1 MAIST
6 SNGSWASRRQR
17 QRHGAYK
24 PMSEI
29 NVTPLV
35 DVMLVL
41 LVIFMVTAPLLT
53 VGIPVNLPQTKADA
67 ISDPQEPLVITM
79 DAAGKIFLQETEVD
93 IDTLVAKLQAITQNK
108 TDTRIFVRADRDIAY
123 GKVMAVMGGVTSAG
137 FTQVALITDTAV
149 PAKPGATKPPSGK

>member
-6 SNGSWASRRQR
+6 SRGSWAWRRQR

-123 GKVMAVMGGVTSAG
+123 GRVMAVMGGVTSAG

>member
-1 MAIST
+1 MAGFLHP
-6 SNGSWASRRQR
+6 GSRSRRQR
-17 QRHGAYK
+17 HKFRLMA
-24 PMSEI
+24 EI
-29 NVTPLV
+29 NVTPMV

-93 IDTLVAKLQAITQNK
+93 VDTLVAKLQAITQNK

-123 GKVMAVMGGVTSAG
+123 GKVMVVMGSVTSAG

-149 PAKPGATKPPSGK
+149 PAKPGATKPPNGK

>member
-17 QRHGAYK
+17 ARHGAYK

-29 NVTPLV
+29 NVTP
-35 DVMLVL
+35 
-41 LVIFMVTAPLLT
+41 PLLT
-53 VGIPVNLPQTKADA
+53 VGIPVNLTQTKADA

-79 DAAGKIFLQETEVD
+79 DSAGKIFLQETEVD
-93 IDTLVAKLQAITQNK
+93 VDSLVAKLQAITQNK

-123 GKVMAVMGGVTSAG
+123 GKVMVVMGGVTSAG

-149 PAKPGATKPPSGK
+149 P